1 MRYLVWTLIALVGY
15 TFVPP
20 LMNLAT
26 REVPST
32 VATFAA
38 ASMLAGTAL
47 ALSLWGREPIV
58 GSLAGAHGWYVLAA
72 GGFLTVSILSFF
84 RALSLGPVSIVAPI
98 FGLFLVTS
106 SVIGVAVLD
115 EPMTIQRA
123 MGVLLAMLAIALLSL
138 E

>member
-1 MRYLVWTLIALVGY
+1 MHYLIWTLIALIGY

-26 REVPST
+26 QEVPST

-47 ALSLWGREPIV
+47 VFSLWGREPII
-58 GSLAGAHGWYVLAA
+58 GSLASSHGWYALAA
-72 GGFLTVSILSFF
+72 GGFLTVSILAFF

-106 SVIGVAVLD
+106 SVIGVVALG

-123 MGVLLAMLAIALLSL
+123 IGILLAMLAIVFLSL

>member
-1 MRYLVWTLIALVGY
+1 MRYLIWALVALLGY

-47 ALSLWGREPIV
+47 FFALVGREPII
-58 GSLAGAHGWYVLAA
+58 GSLTSSHGWYVLAA
-72 GGFLTVSILSFF
+72 GVFLAISVLSFF
-84 RALSLGPVSIVAPI
+84 QALSVGPVSVVAPI

-106 SVIGVAVLD
+106 SVIGVVMLD
-115 EPMTIQRA
+115 EPMTLQR
-123 MGVLLAMLAIALLSL
+123 GLGILLAMLAIVLLSF